1 MNEKE
6 LMKEFEGVSAALK
19 NVGFTDATIAYRQKF
34 WREYYIFH
42 GDLQITEQSLN
53 DFLKRAYEI
62 EPHNVN
68 ITKRQYDVRASLRNL
83 LEYKTYGRIINCH
96 TAWYMNMPWPE
107 KFKLVVDEFLEQQKE
122 KGNKPQTILQHARTL
137 KRFAVYLSKI
147 GVDSFTDLKPSH
159 ISSFFVD
166 SINEMVQN
174 LSTYLCNLR
183 VFFRF
188 LYLNGYNEEDLSL
201 VIPKSNVLIKRKHI
215 PTTFTRDDINKI
227 IACIDL
233 ASPVGKRDYAIIMLV
248 ARTGIRT
255 SDVVGL
261 KFENIKWDKNCIQL
275 IQYKTNEP
283 LVLPLFEDVG
293 NAIIDYIR
301 NGRPASDLEYVFI
314 THKPPFQQFSKNNH
328 LHTMFNKYLVKSGI
342 QITPEK
348 NHGLHTLR
356 HSLATELMR
365 KNTPVPVI
373 AEILGH
379 KSIETTMKYLRSDT
393 EELRYCTL
401 IEGENYAA
409 KA

>member
-1 MNEKE
+1 MEEKVFKKE
-6 LMKEFEGVSAALK
+6 IEGISGAMKR
-19 NVGFTDATIAYRQKF
+19 VGFTDATIAYRKKF

-42 GDLQITEQSLN
+42 GDFEITKQSMN
-53 DFLKRAYEI
+53 DFLQRAYELDPDNI
-62 EPHNVN
+62 N
-68 ITKRQYDVRASLRNL
+68 ITKRQYEVRASIRNL
-83 LEYKTYGRIINCH
+83 LEYKTYGRIITCH
-96 TAWYMNMPWPE
+96 TAWYMDMPWPE
-107 KFKLVVDEFLEQQKE
+107 EFKPIVDEYLEQQKE
-122 KGNKPQTILQHARTL
+122 KGNKPETVFQHARTL
-137 KRFAVYLSKI
+137 KRFATYVSKAGI
-147 GVDSFTDLKPSH
+147 KSVSDLKPEH
-159 ISSFFVD
+159 ISSFLVD
-166 SINEMVQN
+166 SINEMVKN
-174 LSTYLCNLR
+174 LSTHLCCLR

-188 LYLNGYNEEDLSL
+188 LYLNGYNDKDLSL
-201 VIPKSNVLIKRKHI
+201 FIPKSNVLLKRKHI
-215 PTTFTRDDINKI
+215 PSTFTRDDIDKI

-255 SDVVGL
+255 SDVISL

-275 IQYKTNEP
+275 VQYKTNEP

-293 NAIIDYIR
+293 KAIIDYIR

-314 THKPPFQQFSKNNH
+314 SHKPPFQKFSKYNH
-328 LHTMFNKYLVKSGI
+328 LYTMFNKYLYKSGI

-365 KNTPVPVI
+365 KDIPIPVI

-379 KSIETTMKYLRSDT
+379 KSIETTMQYLRVDT

-401 IEGENYAA
+401 IEGENYAT
-409 KA
+409 KT

>member
-1 MNEKE
+1 MDEQMLK
-6 LMKEFEGVSAALK
+6 KEFEGISAALK

-34 WREYYIFH
+34 WREFYIFH
-42 GDLQITEQSLN
+42 GDLEITEQSLN
-53 DFLKRAYEI
+53 DFLERAYEI
-62 EPHNVN
+62 DPHNVN

-83 LEYKTYGRIINCH
+83 LEYKTFGRIINCH
-96 TAWYMNMPWPE
+96 TAWYMDMPWPE
-107 KFKLVVDEFLEQQKE
+107 KFRPVVDEFLEQQRE
-122 KGNKPQTILQHARTL
+122 KGNKPETVLQYARTL
-137 KRFAVYLSKI
+137 KRFAAYASKVGI
-147 GVDSFTDLKPSH
+147 DSVSELKPEH
-159 ISSFFVD
+159 ITGFLLD
-166 SINEMVQN
+166 SINEMVKN

-183 VFFRF
+183 GFFRF

-215 PTTFTRDDINKI
+215 PTTFTRDDIDKI
-227 IACIDL
+227 INCIDL

-255 SDVVGL
+255 SDVISL
-261 KFENIKWDKNCIQL
+261 KFDNIKWDKNCIQL
-275 IQYKTNEP
+275 VQYKTNEP

-293 NAIIDYIR
+293 RAIIDYIQ
-301 NGRPASDLEYVFI
+301 NGRPASNIENVFI
-314 THKPPFQQFSKNNH
+314 SHKPPFQKFSKNNH
-328 LHTMFNKYLVKSGI
+328 LYSMFNKYLYRSGI

-365 KNTPVPVI
+365 KDTPIPVI

-379 KSIETTMKYLRSDT
+379 KSIETTMKYLRTDT